1 MSDGIR
7 GSEPS
12 GESLSQTH
20 DGIGGPHPS
29 PGKARQVSEYCQ
41 IARLLALGAACALGA
56 AGPNPV
62 AANDEPQFSVNAI
75 AIGAVSR
82 TDLALGMI
90 ETRVAVSPHLQLSA
104 TPTLVAIEGGNI
116 EHQLRAALSF
126 QTQGGSVRIDDRNMW
141 VFSDAGT
148 TRYRNRLRF
157 TIPVE
162 VGERIVRFQFADE
175 AFYEMDGRGWFRNML
190 GAGVGLDMRRAVS
203 IDAYWMLQDDDRKQP
218 ASLFYVML
226 TAHLR

>member
-1 MSDGIR
+1 MSNGVR
-7 GSEPS
+7 RA
-12 GESLSQTH
+12 ESS
-20 DGIGGPHPS
+20 S
-29 PGKARQVSEYCQ
+29 VSCQ
-41 IARLLALGAACALGA
+41 IVRLLAVSVSWAALSV
-56 AGPNPV
+56 AGLSTA
-62 AANDEPQFSVNAI
+62 AANDLPQFSLNAI

-90 ETRVAVSPHLQLSA
+90 ETRMAVSPHLQLSA
-104 TPTLVAIEGGNI
+104 TPTLVAIEGGTT
-116 EHQLRAALSF
+116 EYQLRTALTLL
-126 QTQGGSVRIDDRNMW
+126 TQVGSVHIDDRNMW

-162 VGERIVRFQFADE
+162 VGERALRFQLVAE
-175 AFYEMDGRGWFRNML
+175 AFYEMDGRGWFRNLL
-190 GAGVGLDMRRAVS
+190 GAGVGIDMRRAAS
-203 IDAYWMLQDDDRKQP
+203 IDAYWMLQDEDRSEP